1 MRRRPVAW
9 RMAMLRG
16 AVPGGLLLLAACAG
30 RSGGARGPTADLP
43 PHRPE
48 PPAPYMA
55 PAAVVPTPGVREVLR
70 GIADSVLAAPM
81 WRNARWGMLVVD
93 PVRGDTLLSHDAD
106 RLFMPAS
113 NQKLLTGAIA
123 LEVLGPD
130 HQWRTPVLLHGRQRG
145 HTFFGD
151 LLVQGSGD
159 PSVSHALRGGDAAS
173 AFQPVLDALKAR
185 GITRLVGNI
194 RADGDALPGATTGYG
209 WAWDDFDAGYS
220 AAIDELLFNEGELYV
235 QVKAGRKVGQPVV
248 VRTLPTRSYPRV
260 VVRART
266 RDSLQPPVVAAPS
279 GAAPP
284 GAAPSGAAQR
294 RAERLT
300 VAYDSIGDRVVVDGS
315 LALGDSL
322 RVTLAYRHPADAYLA
337 ALRERLTDSGVV
349 LRAQRVARRDTL
361 GRAPDTLAVLTSAP
375 FPAVLAR
382 MEKPSQNQMAELFF
396 RSSALKATGSGSADS
411 AQALGARVL
420 SQWGIGAQ
428 DVAYRDGSGLSRHD
442 YLTPR
447 AVVRVLDAAHRA
459 PWGELFRN
467 ALPVAGVDGT
477 IANRMRG
484 TAAAGNVRA
493 KTGTLDK
500 ARALSGYVT
509 TADGQLLLFSLLANN
524 YSVPTREVERVQD
537 LIATYLASTSL
548 VTGK

>member
-1 MRRRPVAW
+1 MGRRH
-9 RMAMLRG
+9 
-16 AVPGGLLLLAACAG
+16 AVPAIAVLLLAACSSA
-30 RSGGARGPTADLP
+30 SRGPTADLP

-70 GIADSVLAAPM
+70 GLADSVLAAPM

-93 PVRGDTLLSHDAD
+93 PQRGDTLLSHDAD

-130 HQWRTPVLLHGRQRG
+130 HQWRTPVLLHGTQRG
-145 HTFFGD
+145 RTFFGD
-151 LLVQGSGD
+151 LVVQGTGD
-159 PSVSHALRGGDAAS
+159 PSVSHALRSGDAAS

-185 GITRLVGNI
+185 GISRIAGHV
-194 RADGDALPGATTGYG
+194 RAEGDALPGATTGYG

-220 AAIDELLFNEGELYV
+220 AAIDELMFNEGELYV
-235 QVKAGRKVGQPVV
+235 HVKAGSKTGQPVRV
-248 VRTLPTRSYPRV
+248 QTLPTRAYPRV
-260 VVRART
+260 EVRART
-266 RDSLQPPVVAAPS
+266 RDSAQTTVGPAA
-279 GAAPP
+279 
-284 GAAPSGAAQR
+284 R
-294 RAERLT
+294 RAERIS

-322 RVTLAYRHPADAYLA
+322 RVTLAYRHPVDAYLA

-349 LRAQRVARRDTL
+349 LRTRRVPRRDTL
-361 GRAPDTLAVLTSAP
+361 GRAPDTLTVLMSAP

-396 RSSALKATGSGSADS
+396 RSSALKATGSGSTDS

-484 TAAAGNVRA
+484 TPAAGNVRA

-537 LIATYLASTSL
+537 LIATYLASTAL

>member
-1 MRRRPVAW
+1 MMGRRRVRPA
-9 RMAMLRG
+9 L
-16 AVPGGLLLLAACAG
+16 AVLLLAAC
-30 RSGGARGPTADLP
+30 RSASHGPTADLP

-93 PVRGDTLLSHDAD
+93 PERGDTLLSHDAD

-130 HQWRTPVLLHGRQRG
+130 YQWRTPVLLHGTQRG
-145 HTFFGD
+145 RTFFGD
-151 LLVQGSGD
+151 VLVYGTGD

-185 GITRLVGNI
+185 GITRLVGRV
-194 RADGDALPGATTGYG
+194 RAEGDALPGATTGYG

-220 AAIDELLFNEGELYV
+220 AAIDELMFNEGELSV
-235 QVKAGRKVGQPVV
+235 HVKAGSKAGQPLR

-260 VVRART
+260 AVRART
-266 RDSLQPPVVAAPS
+266 RDSVPAAAGS
-279 GAAPP
+279 ARG
-284 GAAPSGAAQR
+284 
-294 RAERLT
+294 RAERIT

-315 LALGDSL
+315 LAVGDSL
-322 RVTLAYRHPADAYLA
+322 RVTLAYRHPAGAYLS
-337 ALRERLTDSGVV
+337 ALRERLADSGVV
-349 LRAQRVARRDTL
+349 LRTQRVARRDTL
-361 GRAPDTLAVLTSAP
+361 GRAPDTLVVLTSVP

-396 RSSALKATGSGSADS
+396 RSSALEATGSGSADS
-411 AQALGARVL
+411 AQALGVRIL
-420 SQWGIGAQ
+420 SQWGIDAQ

-447 AVVRVLDAAHRA
+447 AVVRVLDAARRA

-484 TAAAGNVRA
+484 TSAAGNVRA

-524 YSVPTREVERVQD
+524 YSVPTRDVERVQD
-537 LIATYLASTSL
+537 LIATYLASATL
-548 VTGK
+548 VRDQ